1 MKKKEVLNFKKD
13 KPPSFNP
20 DNLIITNKP
29 PSAGILLDQYR

>member
-13 KPPSFNP
+13 KTLAFNP

-29 PSAGILLDQYR
+29 PSAGLFQD